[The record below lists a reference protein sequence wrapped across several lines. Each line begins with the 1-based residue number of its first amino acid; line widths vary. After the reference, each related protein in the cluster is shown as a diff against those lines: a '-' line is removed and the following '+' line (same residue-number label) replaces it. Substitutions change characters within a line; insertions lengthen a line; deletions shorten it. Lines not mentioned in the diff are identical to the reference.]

1 MAPMVAAAVMAG
13 VTAITSIAKSSN
25 NRKLAREQMKRQGE
39 LRADA
44 MKLRAPKVSPAYL
57 EAEKM
62 REIGLMKGLPGYK
75 QYEEGISGNMADLAA
90 KGKQAALSGGDYLA
104 FLSGLYGQ
112 ENQAVRNLQT
122 SDANYR
128 ANSLNQLIGMKTIIG
143 QEQSRNEAIKR
154 QQQDELYKQANDLE
168 TAATAN
174 KTNADNQLVSGIT
187 GAFTG
192 ILGGAAGSPSAA
204 NGEYSSVFGKDNAVD
219 GLTNAASGAVA
230 GGADMPTQF
239 GNQDYLQN
247 GINPA
252 MTSYTNDEGIM
263 VTPEE
268 EGGAMTILKEIGL
281 EPTGSMRDVKSIQGF
296 LKGMG
301 YYTGSVDGRYGP
313 ITKDAMSKY
322 LSMKGQEYAPQDLN
336 SYLGQSFVRPR

>member
-1 MAPMVAAAVMAG
+1 MTPMVAAAVMAG

-39 LRADA
+39 LRAEA

-57 EAEKM
+57 EAQKM
-62 REIGLMKGLPGYK
+62 REIGLMKGLPGYA
-75 QYEEGISGNMADLAA
+75 QYEEGISGNMADMAA

-174 KTNADNQLVSGIT
+174 KTNADNQLTSGIT

-192 ILGGAAGSPSAA
+192 ILGAAAGSPSTST
-204 NGEYSSVFGKDNAVD
+204 GEYTSVFGKDASTPVAD
-219 GLTNAASGAVA
+219 AA
-230 GGADMPTQF
+230 PTQF
-239 GNQDYLQN
+239 DNQNYLQN
-247 GINPA
+247 GIKPS
-252 MTSYTNDEGIM
+252 MTNYTNDEGIM

-268 EGGAMTILKEIGL
+268 ENGAMTILKEIGL
-281 EPTGSMRDVKSIQGF
+281 EPTGSLRDVKSIQGF

-313 ITKDAMSKY
+313 VTKDAMSKY
-322 LSMKGQEYAPQDLN
+322 LSMKGEEYAPQDLN